1 MTSFRQLKLA
11 RLDNA
16 GVVLGSVDLV
26 LPAEQRASRARM
38 TPWAAAGSGA
48 MAAAGGAAAAAP
60 QVTADSVIDK
70 VVKKDLGLLAS
81 ELVEKLRVRLRPPA
95 AHSYKLA
102 CMRKALDLR
111 RMADTPT
118 YEDAAF
124 VVDPSA
130 GGRHALGTL
139 VHWFEQR
146 DANEA
151 QADDDIPTLAVAEA
165 QFRELCKRLRAAA
178 VLPAFRH
185 WAGASGVVIMKD
197 VYTMTRFSAGC
208 EAYLHLWL
216 NIALKTMNESVVEGM
231 GGVWDRSSPD
241 ARHCSF
247 PESVKE
253 AVVAWNGPW
262 PYHAEAVPFVNHT
275 LNHLFGTSDWAGRFT
290 HGDERTYRVP
300 AWASSGGKVVGRR
313 KEEDKGKLPSHF
325 YDTPAPA
332 PAPAPAPILAL
343 PLAAE

>member
-1 MTSFRQLKLA
+1 MPSFKQLKLH
-11 RLDNA
+11 RLDKA

-26 LPAEQRASRARM
+26 LPTAQRASRGRN
-38 TPWAAAGSGA
+38 PFVQ
-48 MAAAGGAAAAAP
+48 AAGGAAAAAP
-60 QVTADSVIDK
+60 QVGQVTADSVIDK
-70 VVKKDLGLLAS
+70 VVKQDLGLLAS
-81 ELVEKLRVRLRPPA
+81 ELAEKLKVRLRPPA
-95 AHSYKLA
+95 AHSYKLS
-102 CMRKALDLR
+102 CMGKALDLR
-111 RMADTPT
+111 RMADTPA

-124 VVDPSA
+124 VVTSSA

-146 DANEA
+146 DAKEA
-151 QADDDIPTLAVAEA
+151 QPDDDIPTLAVAGA

-178 VLPAFRH
+178 LLPAFRH

-197 VYTMTRFSAGC
+197 VITMPRFSAGC
-208 EAYLHLWL
+208 EAYLHLWV

-247 PESVKE
+247 EEGVKE

-275 LNHLFGTSDWAGRFT
+275 LNHLYGTSDWSGHFAHR
-290 HGDERTYRVP
+290 DERTDRVP
-300 AWASSGGKVVGRR
+300 AWASTGGKVVARR
-313 KEEDKGKLPSHF
+313 KKDDKGKLPAHF

-332 PAPAPAPILAL
+332 PAPAP
-343 PLAAE
+343 